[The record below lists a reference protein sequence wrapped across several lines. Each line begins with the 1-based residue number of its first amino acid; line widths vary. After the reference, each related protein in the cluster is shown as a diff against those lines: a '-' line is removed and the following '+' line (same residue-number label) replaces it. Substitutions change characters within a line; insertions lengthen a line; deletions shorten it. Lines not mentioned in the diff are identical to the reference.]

1 MVHILHTLAANGY
14 HLVACTDMS
23 KRGPDKDTLIFRPGP
38 PAQRWFFAVSFNE
51 FDKIRLIDSPN
62 DEVTR
67 AFAAAVRVSEGGQ
80 AGSHRPNDLFW
91 MSLAADD
98 DGDGEDGTDD
108 DHGDDSGGDDA
119 DLDKTVIGS
128 NPR

>member
-38 PAQRWFFAVSFNE
+38 AAQRWFFAVSFNE

-67 AFAAAVRVSEGGQ
+67 AFAAAVRVSGCVV
-80 AGSHRPNDLFW
+80 NDLIRAVLVLALGLAVVNTI
-91 MSLAADD
+91 MS
-98 DGDGEDGTDD
+98 
-108 DHGDDSGGDDA
+108 S
-119 DLDKTVIGS
+119 S
-128 NPR
+128 S